1 MVQEATA
8 PPARMRQHGL
18 QGPGKPLKCSP
29 TEEHK
34 TTVLPASLHSTP
46 TALTRRSM
54 AWSPDEKIGWPMQK
68 GSQRRRVNIVAG
80 EMQSWW
86 CEDHEKRP
94 GRWSGFQKSA

>member
-1 MVQEATA
+1 
-8 PPARMRQHGL
+8 
-18 QGPGKPLKCSP
+18 
-29 TEEHK
+29 
-34 TTVLPASLHSTP
+34 
-46 TALTRRSM
+46 M

-94 GRWSGFQKSA
+94 GRWSGFQKSAWPIRTLAPTDVQQRKVNPQRPRPL